1 MESIY
6 NSLLLDLANTKIKNY
21 LLITVIK
28 QIKITQAL
36 FHFS

>member
-21 LLITVIK
+21 LLIIVIK

-36 FHFS
+36 FHFF

>member
-21 LLITVIK
+21 LLIIVIK

>member
-6 NSLLLDLANTKIKNY
+6 NSLLLDLANAKIKNY
-21 LLITVIK
+21 LLIIVIK